1 MPGTNHPSTRR
12 SRSTAI
18 AAACLGLAVWSAGC
32 KDDQVQVYNA
42 PKAGQESAPA
52 ATPPAATP
60 AAAPATK
67 PENPPAP
74 APQPPKAG
82 GEEKTIEAGGLRLR
96 VPAGWEQDP
105 RQRMMREATFNVGD
119 PAKKTEVVITK
130 LPNLSGGLLDN
141 VNRWRGQVGL
151 P

>member
-32 KDDQVQVYNA
+32 KDDEVRVYTA
-42 PKAGQESAPA
+42 PKSGGAPAAAPA
-52 ATPPAATP
+52 ATPAATPAPAP

-82 GEEKTIEAGGLRLR
+82 GDEKAMEAGGLRLR
-96 VPAGWEQDP
+96 VPAGWEHDARP
-105 RQRMMREATFNVGD
+105 RMM
-119 PAKKTEVVITK
+119 
-130 LPNLSGGLLDN
+130 
-141 VNRWRGQVGL
+141 
-151 P
+151 